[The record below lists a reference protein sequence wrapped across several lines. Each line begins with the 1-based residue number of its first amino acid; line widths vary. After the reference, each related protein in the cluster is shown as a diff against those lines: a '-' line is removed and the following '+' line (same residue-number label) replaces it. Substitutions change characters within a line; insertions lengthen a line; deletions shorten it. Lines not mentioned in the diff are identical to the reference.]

1 MVHKI
6 AFTSLA
12 ILFFMTSSVAQ
23 ELTFGFKAGL
33 NFSRISTE
41 DIEQAGGVDL
51 ETFGQNSGF
60 HLGVVVTN
68 KISDFFGLRGE
79 FMFSQKGGRYDFE
92 GDSYLRLL
100 SFSGDD
106 RLIENGFRD
115 MNLNI
120 SNAYIDIPLMVY
132 VKPVKWLE
140 LAAGA
145 NVGVLISSTGAGEL
159 LFREE
164 SQSEDDAFRGIS
176 LDYRFFGDNVGE
188 FVDGSTEVRTIRNT
202 SFELPRTLQAYYD
215 YPNGAD
221 TGLFNR
227 LDFGIHA
234 SANVFIN
241 RSLFVGLRFNY
252 GLTDITNDDVDR
264 SLGEINGSDLILRD
278 DFDRNISLQA
288 SIGFSF

>member
-145 NVGVLISSTGAGEL
+145 NVGVLISS
-159 LFREE
+159 
-164 SQSEDDAFRGIS
+164 I
-176 LDYRFFGDNVGE
+176 
-188 FVDGSTEVRTIRNT
+188 
-202 SFELPRTLQAYYD
+202 PK
-215 YPNGAD
+215 
-221 TGLFNR
+221 
-227 LDFGIHA
+227 
-234 SANVFIN
+234 
-241 RSLFVGLRFNY
+241 
-252 GLTDITNDDVDR
+252 
-264 SLGEINGSDLILRD
+264 
-278 DFDRNISLQA
+278 
-288 SIGFSF
+288 